1 MKKIEIS
8 ENAKWGLACAGAFVL
23 WVGIHFVPWYVYE
36 ELPRKQEE
44 KAKKTH
50 AYKSL
55 EPLEYNGDTLV
66 FVFHDDGVQREF
78 YHEWKKYRYKND
90 RLVSD
95 DVKILKSNNDTIKLQ
110 FKNQNIQRKF
120 EKEWKSYTGQKLSR
134 TLKNAKKH

>member
-1 MKKIEIS
+1 MKKIKIS
-8 ENAKWGLACAGAFVL
+8 ENTKWVLVCVGVFALLAGL
-23 WVGIHFVPWYVYE
+23 HFVPWYFYE

-55 EPLEYNGDTLV
+55 EPLKYNGDTV
-66 FVFHDDGVQREF
+66 AFVFQDYGVQRAF
-78 YHEWKKYRYKND
+78 YREWKKYCYKND

-95 DVKILKSNNDTIKLQ
+95 DVKILKSNNDTIELQ

-120 EKEWKSYTGQKLSR
+120 EKEWKSYNGQKLSR